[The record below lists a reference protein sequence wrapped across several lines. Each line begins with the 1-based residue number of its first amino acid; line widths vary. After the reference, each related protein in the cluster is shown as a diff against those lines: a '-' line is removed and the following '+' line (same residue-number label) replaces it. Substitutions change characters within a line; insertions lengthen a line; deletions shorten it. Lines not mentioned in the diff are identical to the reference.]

1 MRPNIQTSA
10 LRGARICQNSH
21 ASFSP
26 ISLVA
31 LRSSFTAH
39 TNTTSATASRY
50 RLIAPTIA
58 SRRSFSSSPKQQSEK
73 PQEPVTTSAE
83 AASNDTSDGISGFY
97 PPEANPP
104 ASTRPPP
111 LDLPTKGPDTS
122 QFTYLFSTGKAYLS
136 FYKAGLKA
144 IITNT
149 KMVYGSAPPPPPPP
163 QENKDGSSSSAST
176 APAVPLQLPEKGT
189 RAELVLHHR
198 WRHDIRR
205 LPLFALMLLICGEF
219 TPFVVL
225 VFPSVVPY
233 TCRIPSQVTKL
244 RKNQERRRTIS
255 SLQHDPAELDA
266 QERGGDPLADAAAV
280 RHIARSLG
288 VVSPAWDRLGFIP
301 TFLASRRVEDRLRYL
316 ARDGQLLMEC
326 GGASALEPDE
336 VALACED
343 RGIDVEGRS
352 TEELR
357 GVLDRWLRITNE
369 LAMDEEDVVR
379 QQAILL
385 THFEAEWP
393 ELQE

>member
-10 LRGARICQNSH
+10 LRGARICQSSH

-31 LRSSFTAH
+31 LRSSFPAH
-39 TNTTSATASRY
+39 TNTSSATASTY

-58 SRRSFSSSPKQQSEK
+58 ERRSFSSSPKQQSEK

-163 QENKDGSSSSAST
+163 QENKDGSSSSTTT

-255 SLQHDPAELDA
+255 RSSTTRPSWTLK
-266 QERGGDPLADAAAV
+266 RGAATPWPTQPPSGTLRVPWASSV
-280 RHIARSLG
+280 PPG
-288 VVSPAWDRLGFIP
+288 TGWVSSRLFWR
-301 TFLASRRVEDRLRYL
+301 A
-316 ARDGQLLMEC
+316 
-326 GGASALEPDE
+326 GA
-336 VALACED
+336 
-343 RGIDVEGRS
+343 
-352 TEELR
+352 
-357 GVLDRWLRITNE
+357 LRIGCGTWRG
-369 LAMDEEDVVR
+369 MGSC
-379 QQAILL
+379 
-385 THFEAEWP
+385 
-393 ELQE
+393 